1 MADKT
6 FIIRGFKS
14 EDYDSV
20 YDLWNR
26 TGLGGVERG
35 DTKTIIELSLELGGK
50 LFVMED
56 YPDKKIIGT
65 SWMTFDGRRFHL
77 HHFGIDPLYQ
87 GKGYSKALLKESLEY
102 AKKKNV
108 QVKLE
113 IHRKNIKAMN
123 LYKKSGFKYL
133 GDYLV
138 FIIRDPDEINF

>member
-1 MADKT
+1 MEKKT

-20 YDLWNR
+20 KSLWNS

-50 LFVMED
+50 LFIMED

-77 HHFGIDPLYQ
+77 HHFGVDPLHQ
-87 GKGYSKALLKESLEY
+87 GRGYSKALLKESLEY

-123 LYKKSGFKYL
+123 LYKNSGFKYL